1 MPGAWPRR
9 LRDRSRSGRAHA
21 IAHASAALACVRACM
36 RTARA
41 ALATGP
47 PQRAGASPPRRV
59 RARTLEQDQRAG
71 TGASMSCAF
80 AVRCAAL

>member
-1 MPGAWPRR
+1 MAEAAAGPVAERPCT
-9 LRDRSRSGRAHA
+9 RDRARERG
-21 IAHASAALACVRACM
+21 AALACVHACV
-36 RTARA
+36 
-41 ALATGP
+41 P
-47 PQRAGASPPRRV
+47 HVPHSPQA